1 MDVRVLVTYASK
13 YGATTEIA
21 ERIGQVISE
30 SGLSTDVLSVEKV
43 NNLAHYKV
51 VVLGSAV
58 YMGRWRREAAR
69 FLKTNEKVLGEQMVW
84 LFSSGPMDKGDPLEL
99 VEGLYLPKGLQ
110 PVAERIGPKDIVVFH
125 GVAVLEKMNFFDR
138 WIMKKVKAPAGD
150 FRDWESIVS
159 WAKGIAYEVKET
171 TFH

>member
-1 MDVRVLVTYASK
+1 MDVRVLVAYASK
-13 YGATTEIA
+13 YGATAEIA

-43 NNLAHYKV
+43 NDLAHYKA

-84 LFSSGPMDKGDPLEL
+84 LFSSGPMDKGDPLEP

-125 GVAVLEKMNFFDR
+125 GVAVLEKMNFFEK
-138 WIMKKVKAPAGD
+138 WILKNVKSPIGD
-150 FRDWESIVS
+150 FRDWDAITT
-159 WAKGIAYEVKET
+159 WAGAIAEELKQQAE
-171 TFH
+171 